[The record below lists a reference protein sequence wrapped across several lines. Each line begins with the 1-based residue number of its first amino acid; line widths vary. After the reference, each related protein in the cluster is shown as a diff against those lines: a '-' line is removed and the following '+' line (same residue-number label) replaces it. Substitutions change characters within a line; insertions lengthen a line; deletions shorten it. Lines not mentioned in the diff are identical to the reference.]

1 MTDMGFNG
9 YECSPPP
16 SSPSGYDGGWR
27 QRQLTKPSSFE
38 QRDVTEA
45 AEGSDASEI
54 SSKLRNVAWGSEPDD
69 DTSSSLMQKA
79 SASRD
84 AFSANVVFM
93 VACKILLGGGKRGNN
108 IFLHAVVP

>member
-1 MTDMGFNG
+1 MVTSARLHRPRPAGMMVVGGKDNLRNRAALSNG
-9 YECSPPP
+9 M
-16 SSPSGYDGGWR
+16 
-27 QRQLTKPSSFE
+27 
-38 QRDVTEA
+38 DVTEA